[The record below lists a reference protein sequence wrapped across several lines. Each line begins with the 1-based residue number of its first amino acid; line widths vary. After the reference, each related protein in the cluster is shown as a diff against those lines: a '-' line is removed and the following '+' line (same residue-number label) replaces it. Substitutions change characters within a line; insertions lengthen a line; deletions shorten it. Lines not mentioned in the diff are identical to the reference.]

1 MQSTAERRQSILEA
15 LCDRR
20 YDTVVN
26 LATEFGVSDR
36 TIRNDIL
43 VLSCSYPVYT
53 VQGNGGGVFVTEGFR
68 LGRKYL
74 SETQKELLSR
84 LASSLS
90 GNDATVVR
98 SILKDFTPSIKKEK
112 CKCPR

>member
-1 MQSTAERRQSILEA
+1 MKSTTERRQLILEA

-20 YDTVVN
+20 RDTVEN
-26 LATEFGVSDR
+26 LATEFNVGHR

-53 VQGNGGGVFVTEGFR
+53 VQGNGGGIFVSEGFR

-74 SETQKELLSR
+74 SESQHELLCR
-84 LASSLS
+84 LSASLT
-90 GNDATVVR
+90 GDDAIVMRT
-98 SILKDFTPSIKKEK
+98 ILKDFTLPDKKEK
-112 CKCPR
+112 QR